1 MRQLKIDIPRIK
13 ESWNGDCLFEIQAI
27 HRKCIRLLIITA
39 HFNLRSRHLK
49 LRLLNEG
56 ENWSPPIQHLSL
68 LTDLCFNNERVFKVL
83 YYMVKCWT
91 IKQGGAGHGELTA
104 ITQGPAGQQSAGGE
118 QLCCAS
124 LVLYIVIITVIPS
137 FSFLLNCIYLSPQV
151 FTFFQFS
158 LQSHW
163 GGSFL
168 KSEHTNPVCMC
179 IVTLTFTQDSVE
191 SWHKPIWIFFCKQNL
206 SCYVTRTSSEIEP

>member
-1 MRQLKIDIPRIK
+1 MSVVYTKCRI
-13 ESWNGDCLFEIQAI
+13 FQ
-27 HRKCIRLLIITA
+27 
-39 HFNLRSRHLK
+39 
-49 LRLLNEG
+49 
-56 ENWSPPIQHLSL
+56 L
-68 LTDLCFNNERVFKVL
+68 LTEPCQQRGWGSTRSWEVTEPGQLTQSVSRDIL

-168 KSEHTNPVCMC
+168 KSEHTNPVWMC